1 MRPDAKI
8 SSSLA
13 MFLGTYV
20 LGSFNWWKEEISSSA
35 SLVESFGTLISYDE
49 ALSFSTASVVVFY
62 CKSVFV
68 FKFLQLSCMTL
79 RSS

>member
-8 SSSLA
+8 SSSLV
-13 MFLGTYV
+13 MFLATYV
-20 LGSFNWWKEEISSSA
+20 LGSFNSWKKKLSSSPT
-35 SLVESFGTLISYDE
+35 LVGNFGTLISYDE
-49 ALSFSTASVVVFY
+49 ALSFSTTSVFD

-68 FKFLQLSCMTL
+68 FKTLQLSPMTL